1 MKETISRY
9 EVDSL
14 ADAMVAARDCNPILP
29 SAVDPKVNVK
39 IRRAAEIAVLG
50 RVVIREL
57 DRRGLSHVAVGRH
70 GREIVW
76 WPSAGHVAVI
86 DVAADR
92 MTVDDLPVD
101 VSGMSVA
108 SAVDA
113 ADAMI
118 AASEEVIA

>member
-1 MKETISRY
+1 MKETLNPREI
-9 EVDSL
+9 DQL
-14 ADAMVAARDCNPILP
+14 ADAMIAARDCDPTLP
-29 SAVDPKVNVK
+29 AAFDPKASSK

-50 RVVIREL
+50 RVVVREL

-76 WPSAGHVAVI
+76 WPSEGHTAVI
-86 DVAADR
+86 DVESDR

-101 VSGMSVA
+101 VSGMSAA
-108 SAVDA
+108 SAVSA

-118 AASEEVIA
+118 ASAEETLA

>member
-14 ADAMVAARDCNPILP
+14 ADAMVAARDCDPTLP

-50 RVVIREL
+50 RAVIREL

-76 WPSAGHVAVI
+76 WPLVGHTAVI
-86 DVAADR
+86 DVEADR
-92 MTVDDLPVD
+92 MVVDDLPVD

-118 AASEEVIA
+118 ASIEEVLA